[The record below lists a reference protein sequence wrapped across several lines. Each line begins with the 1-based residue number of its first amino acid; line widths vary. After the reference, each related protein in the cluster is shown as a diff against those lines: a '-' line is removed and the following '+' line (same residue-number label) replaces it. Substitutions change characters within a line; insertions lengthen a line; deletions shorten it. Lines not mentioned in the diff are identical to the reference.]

1 MKTLNS
7 FCDEWTVEQL
17 KFNKKFNSLHFTNI
31 YFLSLNNIHTRCTM
45 MLDLQNRLKYARIVI
60 NNVFN
65 TMQLNYF

>member
-17 KFNKKFNSLHFTNI
+17 KFNKKFNNLHFMNI
-31 YFLSLNNIHTRCTM
+31 HFPSLNNIHTRCTM
-45 MLDLQNRLKYARIVI
+45 MLDLQNRVKYSRII
-60 NNVFN
+60 IIFD